1 MSCKTYLEPL
11 KHTLSH
17 CRGLVERV
25 HSFIQNHLYAL
36 WSVKGGNGSLKL
48 IQITGKW
55 NNQSERN
62 TLDGIT
68 FEAKHGQLTAI
79 VGPVG
84 SGKGSIFQA
93 ILGTNGNYQGR
104 NFGIPAII

>member
-1 MSCKTYLEPL
+1 M
-11 KHTLSH
+11 
-17 CRGLVERV
+17 
-25 HSFIQNHLYAL
+25 
-36 WSVKGGNGSLKL
+36 
-48 IQITGKW
+48 QITGKW

-93 ILGTNGNYQGR
+93 ILGNSR
-104 NFGIPAII
+104 NFIFNTGIPEFMKHWWCL